1 MDKKLHDQIV
11 QVCDLALK
19 AGGVQILQC
28 TVDVISFAN
37 NSMDAELLKR
47 TKDNKLKKGTKN
59 GNKKQR
65 KA

>member
-19 AGGVQILQC
+19 AGGVQILQS

-37 NSMDAELLKR
+37 NSLDK
-47 TKDNKLKKGTKN
+47 TKLTEKPIKKDKKN
-59 GNKKQR
+59 GNKK
-65 KA
+65 